1 MLATARAPLNIAVI
15 GSGIAGMAAAWLLSQ
30 RHAVTVYEKD
40 NRVGGHSN
48 SVLIPG
54 SRDGNS
60 VDTGFIVYNEPSYPN
75 LSALFEY
82 LGVAHPTRRNVAGG
96 FAPGM
101 ARSSIRAKN
110 LSTVFAQPRNV
121 TSRRFWSMLR
131 DLYRFYRDAPGDLV
145 ALEGQPITLGQYL
158 DLHDYGGSF
167 REDHLLPMAGAIWSA
182 PPRAILDYP
191 AASFIRF
198 QDNHGLLRF
207 TRRPI
212 WRTVTGGSKN
222 YVRLLTENFHN
233 RIRLGATVTDVTGGS
248 REAYIRDSHGTST
261 HYDHVVIATHADQ
274 ALKLIASPRLEEQ
287 TLLKAFRYSR
297 NRAILHS
304 DSKLMPKRRAVWS
317 SWNYIGQASDSA
329 SPTVTYW
336 MNSLQSLWTEQPLFL
351 TLNPLEEPSDVLH
364 VAEYDHPL
372 FDSAAIAAQ
381 KKLWSLQGRRRLWFC
396 GSDFGYGF
404 HEDALQAGL
413 AVAEKIDPRCRRP
426 WSVDNEFRRI
436 FLGAAGEFAARG
448 IAA

>member
-1 MLATARAPLNIAVI
+1 MFATGAAPLNIAVI
-15 GSGIAGMAAAWLLSQ
+15 GSGIAGLSAAWLLGQ

-40 NRVGGHSN
+40 QRIGGHSN
-48 SVLIPG
+48 SVPIPG
-54 SRDGNS
+54 SPDGNS

-82 LGVAHPTRRNVAGG
+82 LGVATQPAEMSLAVSLRGG
-96 FAPGM
+96 TLEYSG
-101 ARSSIRAKN
+101 KN
-110 LSTVFAQPRNV
+110 LSAVFAQPRNV

-131 DLYRFYRDAPGDLV
+131 DLYRFYRDAPEDLA

-158 DLHDYGGSF
+158 DSHDYGVSF

-233 RIRLGATVTDVTGGS
+233 RIRLGATVKDVTGGS

-396 GSDFGYGF
+396 GSYFGYGF

-426 WSVDNEFRRI
+426 WSVDNESGRI